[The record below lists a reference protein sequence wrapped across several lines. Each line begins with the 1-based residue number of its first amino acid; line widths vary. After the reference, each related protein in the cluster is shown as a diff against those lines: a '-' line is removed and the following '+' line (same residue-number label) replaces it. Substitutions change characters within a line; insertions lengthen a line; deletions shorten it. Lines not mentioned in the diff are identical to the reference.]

1 MPLAL
6 WRVFFSPPPLLVL
19 RAPLMLHAV
28 PTQRE
33 KEKEV
38 QDENERH
45 QSNLTAATA
54 KTTTHNKQ
62 KTGSPFMPRLT
73 VSSKL
78 AVAAAGDDGGYFT
91 SFRNSFHP
99 RASSSTDAPATASVS
114 HYMELLGDLVVWE
127 RELRQQLLRH
137 EAAELTQIAHL
148 VERVLLPLIPA
159 LCDVSP
165 LDLVQQEQVG
175 RWSIIDD
182 YYQLLLDAVELQE
195 MLHRR
200 ATCSVVEPQQRKQI
214 EDGEVPHW
222 IEARRLQVMRQSRES
237 ASANEEQ
244 VRRLAHFEHVQQ
256 QLYQV
261 FLLEESEH
269 AARMEVERLQRLHVG
284 GLAEVIAKE
293 YRRVRL
299 CQLRYEA
306 ARHPL
311 RPSLSYEIAAE
322 EGLHRSMLSQEQAHA
337 FKSIQAAEVRDY
349 LTRVR

>member
-1 MPLAL
+1 
-6 WRVFFSPPPLLVL
+6 
-19 RAPLMLHAV
+19 
-28 PTQRE
+28 
-33 KEKEV
+33 
-38 QDENERH
+38 
-45 QSNLTAATA
+45 
-54 KTTTHNKQ
+54 
-62 KTGSPFMPRLT
+62 
-73 VSSKL
+73 
-78 AVAAAGDDGGYFT
+78 
-91 SFRNSFHP
+91 
-99 RASSSTDAPATASVS
+99 
-114 HYMELLGDLVVWE
+114 MELLGDLVVWE

-137 EAAELTQIAHL
+137 ETAELTQIAHL